1 MKPES
6 RPIHRCRVRSLWDSE
21 AGVWVALSDDVPGLV
36 TEAQSLEAL
45 EAKLEHLVPELLLL
59 NGVVLPGTAVE
70 TVWVQVGA
78 DSDLLADP
86 QVGSPGAA
94 NGADSV
100 QEGSRHE

>member
-70 TVWVQVGA
+70 TVWVRVGA

-86 QVGSPGAA
+86 QVDSSGAA
-94 NGADSV
+94 DGADSV
-100 QEGSRHE
+100 HGGSRHE